1 MKSRLTV
8 AAASAVAA
16 TVAALAAVVSTGPIA
31 SAAGQAPAPA
41 PASGWSAT
49 WASAMQQPVPGNS
62 LTGTNWSDGFTDQT
76 IRQVIRVTGAG
87 SRVRIRLSNLYGS
100 GPLRVTGATIARTGT
115 GAAVEPGTVR
125 SLTFGR
131 ARSVTIPAG
140 QVTASDPAALPVAPL
155 ESLTVTLFFAGPTGP
170 ATFHEDGQ
178 TVSYRADGDHRF
190 DTGATAFGSDT
201 SHSFYYL
208 TGVDVAGVDGA
219 GGTRGTVV
227 AFGDSITN
235 GHNSTPGG
243 NDRYPDALAERLV
256 AAHRPLAVVN
266 TGISGNELLNGLPCF
281 GEKGL
286 TRFQRDAL
294 SQPGVRTVIFLEGE
308 NDIWDSEGNYGLCG
322 ETPRITADQLIA
334 GYQTLIRA
342 AHARGIRIIGATMT
356 PFKAPYIPDDAF
368 QRAEAVR
375 DQVNHWIRTSGEFDA
390 VADFAQAVAD
400 PADPAELSPAYNSGD
415 YLHPNDAGYRA
426 IAATISLGDL

>member
-1 MKSRLTV
+1 MKSRLT
-8 AAASAVAA
+8 AAAAAAAA
-16 TVAALAAVVSTGPIA
+16 TAVAALAAVVSPGPIA
-31 SAAGQAPAPA
+31 SAAAGPAAAPAP
-41 PASGWSAT
+41 GWSAA

-131 ARSVTIPAG
+131 ARSVTIQAG

-178 TVSYRADGDHRF
+178 AVSYRADGDHRF
-190 DTGATAFGSDT
+190 DTDAAAFGGDT

-208 TGVDVAGVDGA
+208 TGVDVSGAGGA

-356 PFKAPYIPDDAF
+356 PFKAPYISDDAF

-375 DQVNHWIRTSGEFDA
+375 DQVNDWIRTSGEFDA

-415 YLHPNDAGYRA
+415 FLHPNDAGYRA
-426 IAATISLGDL
+426 IAATINLGDL